1 MELRNNDVVL
11 RAWREADAEAVAAA
25 CSDPDIARWLPLVP
39 VPYTLADAEA
49 YIRGCLDADAQ
60 RKPFA
65 IADAHTD
72 ELLGSIDMNVNRWR
86 TGHIGYWVAPG
97 ARGRGVCTTALSLLS
112 AWGFGELGLGRLEL
126 LTDPGNVASQRVAE
140 KAGYRRE
147 AVLRSYLEYRDGSRA
162 DAVVFSLLPHELP
175 G

>member
-1 MELRNNDVVL
+1 MELRSGRVAL
-11 RAWREADAEAVAAA
+11 RSWREADAEAVAAA

-39 VPYTLADAEA
+39 VPYTLDDAYA
-49 YIRGCLDADAQ
+49 YIRGCLDSDDQ

-65 IADAHTD
+65 IADASTD

-112 AWGFGELGLGRLEL
+112 SWAFADLGLGRLEL
-126 LTDPGNVASQRVAE
+126 LTDPENVASQRVAE
-140 KAGYRRE
+140 KAGYTRE
-147 AVLRSYLEYRDGSRA
+147 AVLRSFLEYRDGARS
-162 DAVVFSLLPHELP
+162 DAVMFSLLPGELAR
-175 G
+175 

>member
-1 MELRNNDVVL
+1 MELRDNDVVL
-11 RAWREADAEAVAAA
+11 RAWRESDAAAVAAA

-65 IADAHTD
+65 VADAHSD
-72 ELLGSIDMNVNRWR
+72 ELIGSIDMNVNRWHV
-86 TGHIGYWVAPG
+86 GHIGYWVAPR

-112 AWGFGELGLGRLEL
+112 SWGLGDLGLGRLEL
-126 LTDPGNVASQRVAE
+126 MTDPENVASQRVAE

-147 AVLRSYLEYRDGSRA
+147 AVLRSFLEYRDGTRA
-162 DAVVFSLLPHELP
+162 DAVVFALLPGELT

>member
-1 MELRNNDVVL
+1 MELRDNDVVL
-11 RAWREADAEAVAAA
+11 RAWRESDAAAVAAA

-39 VPYTLADAEA
+39 VPYTL
-49 YIRGCLDADAQ
+49 DADAQ

-65 IADAHTD
+65 VADAHTD
-72 ELLGSIDMNVNRWR
+72 ELIGSIDMNVNRWHV
-86 TGHIGYWVAPG
+86 GHIGYWVSPR

-112 AWGFGELGLGRLEL
+112 SWGLGDLGLGRLEL
-126 LTDPGNVASQRVAE
+126 MTDPENVASQRVAE

-147 AVLRSYLEYRDGSRA
+147 AVLRSFLEYRDGTRA
-162 DAVVFSLLPHELP
+162 DAVVFALLPGELT